1 MLTSWPYNILFP
13 WSNTD
18 NIYEGNEIKLADLAN
33 ISRKLS
39 NGLTHYKKSTDITN
53 ITEVL

>member
-39 NGLTHYKKSTDITN
+39 NGLTHYKKVQISQI
-53 ITEVL
+53 